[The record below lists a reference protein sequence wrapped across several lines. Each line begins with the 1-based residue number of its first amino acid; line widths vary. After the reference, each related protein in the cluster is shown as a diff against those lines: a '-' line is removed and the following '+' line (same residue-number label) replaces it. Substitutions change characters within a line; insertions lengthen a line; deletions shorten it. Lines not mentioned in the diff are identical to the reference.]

1 MPLVAFLL
9 LAVLCLA
16 LLGFAC
22 ACLAGDP
29 MDALHNALAAMALLP
44 AVSLVWSA
52 ALAFVAAA
60 GFVAHR
66 RAHAP
71 TPAQLQRFLL

>member
-22 ACLAGDP
+22 ACLAGHP
-29 MDALHNALAAMALLP
+29 MDALHNALAAMAALP
-44 AVSLVWSA
+44 AVSLVWSV
-52 ALAFVAAA
+52 ALAFLAAT
-60 GFVAHR
+60 GFTAR
-66 RAHAP
+66 RLAHAP